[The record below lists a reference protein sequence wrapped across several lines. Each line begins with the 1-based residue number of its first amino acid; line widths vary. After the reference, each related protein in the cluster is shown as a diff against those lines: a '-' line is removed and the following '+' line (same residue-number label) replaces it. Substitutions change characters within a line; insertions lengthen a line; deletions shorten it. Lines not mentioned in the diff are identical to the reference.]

1 MIGDRRSAI
10 GDRQIVD
17 RQIGD
22 RRSAIG
28 KSLIGKSAIGK
39 SAIGKSAFGM
49 RLREWCRI
57 HDRGSGPLK
66 TRPPISGQR

>member
-39 SAIGKSAFGM
+39 SAFGM